1 MHMEDRILT
10 EILAAHAD
18 CLNEGK
24 SRKEDYLTMF
34 PDHRAQLAPLLD
46 MAEAVKDALPPVRL
60 DGAFRESLKAD
71 LLKAA
76 NQCMESQA
84 GQPEG
89 PSRRWLIGAAVGS
102 ALSMIGLAY
111 FIRARAGLEK
121 RPAAS

>member
-1 MHMEDRILT
+1 MEDKILT

-18 CLNEGK
+18 CLNEGIC
-24 SRKEDYLTMF
+24 RKEDYLAMF
-34 PDHRAQLAPLLD
+34 PDYRAQLAPLLEV
-46 MAEAVKDALPPVRL
+46 AEAVKGALLPVRL
-60 DGAFRESLKAD
+60 DNAFRENLKAE
-71 LLKAA
+71 LLRAA
-76 NQCMESQA
+76 PQYLESQA
-84 GQPEG
+84 HQTEG